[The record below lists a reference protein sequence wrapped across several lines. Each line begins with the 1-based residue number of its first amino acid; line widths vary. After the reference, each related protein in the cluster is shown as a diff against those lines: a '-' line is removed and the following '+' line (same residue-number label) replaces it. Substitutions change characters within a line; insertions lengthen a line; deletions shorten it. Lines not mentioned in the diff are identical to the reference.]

1 MRSGSHLL
9 LSIASYTGDCCVAT
23 RVPVSAEHSR
33 DSLVLHAMD
42 TLSTTAT
49 YEIVRHSEGW
59 AVRHRDELTGPYE
72 TKQAAFEA
80 AASFVELL
88 IADGQGVEIRVP
100 PEGPAQGR

>member
-1 MRSGSHLL
+1 
-9 LSIASYTGDCCVAT
+9 
-23 RVPVSAEHSR
+23 
-33 DSLVLHAMD
+33 MD
-42 TLSTTAT
+42 TLSISDT
-49 YEIVRHSEGW
+49 YEIVRHFEGW